1 VSNNL
6 EQARELMLVVRTQ
19 VGDEAALEELMRL
32 YSQRLRS
39 YVGRMLGGQRENE
52 DDLLQDIWVAVFRAL
67 PKLND
72 PVAFRTWLFRIAHDR
87 VCREFRR
94 RRLPFDS
101 FEATDAELS
110 APPEDP
116 GHVDKELVQR
126 GLHTLSSEHREAIV
140 LRFMEG
146 MSYDEIAQATG
157 TSPGTVRSRIH
168 YAKHA
173 LRRAFERDMP

>member
-1 VSNNL
+1 VSNNI

-19 VGDEAALEELMRL
+19 LGDEAALEELMRL
-32 YSQRLRS
+32 YGQRLRS
-39 YVGRMLGGQRENE
+39 YVGRMVGGRRENE
-52 DDLLQDIWVAVFRAL
+52 DDLLQEIWVAVFRAL

-72 PVAFRTWLFRIAHDR
+72 PGAFRTWLFRIAHGR

-94 RRLPFDS
+94 GRVPLDS
-101 FEATDAELS
+101 LEPVAADSTAT
-110 APPEDP
+110 PEDTDP
-116 GHVDKELVQR
+116 VDKEAVQR
-126 GLHTLSSEHREAIV
+126 SLHTLSPEHREAIV
-140 LRFMEG
+140 LRFMEE

-173 LRRAFERDMP
+173 LRRAFERETL

>member
-1 VSNNL
+1 MSNNL

-32 YSQRLRS
+32 YGQRLRS
-39 YVGRMLGGQRENE
+39 YVGRMMGPHGENE

-67 PKLND
+67 PKLSD
-72 PVAFRTWLFRIAHDR
+72 PGAFRTWLFRIAHGR

-94 RRLPFDS
+94 LRVPLDPL
-101 FEATDAELS
+101 ELAATDLTVA
-110 APPEDP
+110 PEDAD
-116 GHVDKELVQR
+116 HVDKEAVQR
-126 GLHTLSSEHREAIV
+126 GLHTLSPEHREAIV
-140 LRFMEG
+140 LRFMEE

-173 LRRAFERDMP
+173 LRRAFERDML